1 MESAVFDAGAL
12 FGVPGARE
20 EKVRAL
26 SDRDGPPALGGRG
39 SGVAAEA
46 APCGAPEESCRF
58 PTTSDRA
65 IPDAES
71 VELRYQ
77 VMRAKQVVGLRSD
90 HLPR

>member
-1 MESAVFDAGAL
+1 MAVVDAGAL
-12 FGVPGARE
+12 LSVSDERE

-39 SGVAAEA
+39 SGGAAEA
-46 APCGAPEESCRF
+46 APCGDPEESYRF

-71 VELRYQ
+71 VELRCQ
-77 VMRAKQVVGLRSD
+77 VMCAKQVVGLRSG